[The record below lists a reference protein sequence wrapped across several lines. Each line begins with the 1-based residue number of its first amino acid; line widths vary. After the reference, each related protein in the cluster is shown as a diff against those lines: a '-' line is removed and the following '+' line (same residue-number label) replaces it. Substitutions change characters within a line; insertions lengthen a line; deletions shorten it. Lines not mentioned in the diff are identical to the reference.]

1 MAAEALLVTRNDIV
15 KFTALNGNVDT
26 DKFLQFVKIAQ
37 DIHIQ
42 NYLGTKLIDKLK
54 SDITKQASKAPANV
68 TLTNAGTG
76 YSTTE
81 TTTTAILPSTG
92 EGLIVE
98 IFATAGIIDGVNY
111 FADQMGSGYNVGDVV
126 TIDGGNNDATL
137 TINSLFSV
145 PLNYANLIEKYVK
158 PMLIHWAM
166 VEYLPF
172 AAYTIANKGVYK
184 HSSENSENVQKN
196 EVDFLIEKERQI
208 AQHYT
213 ERFINYIS
221 FNSNLFPEYY
231 NNQNGAVYPDTNN
244 NYTGWYI

>member
-1 MAAEALLVTRNDIV
+1 M
-15 KFTALNGNVDT
+15 NGNVDT
-26 DKFLQFVKIAQ
+26 DKFIQFVKIAQ

-42 NYLGTKLIDKLK
+42 NYLGTKLLEKLK
-54 SDITKQASKAPANV
+54 SDITKQASKIPVNV
-68 TLTNAGTG
+68 SLTNAGTG

-81 TTTTAILPSTG
+81 TTTTAILPSIG
-92 EGLIVE
+92 EGLTLE
-98 IFATAGIIDGVNY
+98 IFAIGGIIQSVNY
-111 FADQMGSGYNVGDVV
+111 YTNQMGSGYNVGDVV
-126 TIDGGNNDATL
+126 TIDGGNDDATL

-145 PLNYANLIEKYVK
+145 PYNYANLIENFVK

-221 FNSNLFPEYY
+221 FNNNLFPEYY
-231 NNQNGAVYPDTNN
+231 NNQNGNMYPDSMN

>member
-15 KFTALNGNVDT
+15 KFTAMNGNVDT
-26 DKFLQFVKIAQ
+26 DKFIQFVKIAQ

-42 NYLGTKLIDKLK
+42 NYTGT
-54 SDITKQASKAPANV
+54 
-68 TLTNAGTG
+68 
-76 YSTTE
+76 
-81 TTTTAILPSTG
+81 
-92 EGLIVE
+92 
-98 IFATAGIIDGVNY
+98 
-111 FADQMGSGYNVGDVV
+111 
-126 TIDGGNNDATL
+126 
-137 TINSLFSV
+137 
-145 PLNYANLIEKYVK
+145 NLINKIKADILDDTLAGNYLSLTEVYLK

-221 FNSNLFPEYY
+221 FNNNLFPEYY
-231 NNQNGAVYPDTNN
+231 NNQNGNMYPDSMN
-244 NYTGWYI
+244 NYTSWYI